1 MSQPTFDAIVP
12 SPFGA
17 VGVVAQDDFVTTL
30 TLLPNPQPEQSSEQ
44 PFVQS
49 VVRQIKQYFAK
60 PDQVIDIPIAVK
72 GTPFQKRV
80 WQAISTVPA
89 GKTITYSELAKMVN
103 SGPRAVANAC
113 GANQVPLVVP
123 CHRVVAK
130 QGLGGFMQGEA
141 QGLVIKAWLLQHEQK
156 R

>member
-1 MSQPTFDAIVP
+1 MSQPTFDAIIP
-12 SPFGA
+12 APFGA
-17 VGVVAQDDFVTTL
+17 VGVVAKDDFVTTI
-30 TLLPNPQPEQSSEQ
+30 TLLPNAQPEQASAQ

-49 VVRQIKQYFAK
+49 VVRQLKQYLSQ
-60 PDQVIDIPIAVK
+60 PDQVMDIPIAVK
-72 GTPFQKRV
+72 GTPFQRRV
-80 WQAISTVPA
+80 WQAIVTVPA

-141 QGLVIKAWLLQHEQK
+141 QGLAIKAWLLQHEQK
-156 R
+156 P